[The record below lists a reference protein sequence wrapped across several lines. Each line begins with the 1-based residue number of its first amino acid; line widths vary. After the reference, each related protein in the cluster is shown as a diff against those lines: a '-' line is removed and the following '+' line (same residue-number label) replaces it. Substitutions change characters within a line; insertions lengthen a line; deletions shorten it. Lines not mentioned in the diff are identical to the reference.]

1 MLVEEGVQGGGGLID
16 LRLIVAPAII
26 TRGIA
31 GRTIGI
37 AGLEGAFGAPAEVTE
52 VFEEGWHRGDG
63 EEEWFRVGS
72 ERRTPFGSRVH
83 SDDFVRLSEQRRS
96 RMCRSS

>member
-1 MLVEEGVQGGGGLID
+1 MVD

-26 TRGIA
+26 TGGVA

-52 VFEEGWHRGDG
+52 VFEEGWHRGDS

-83 SDDFVRLSEQRRS
+83 ADDLVRHLEQRQS